1 MSGDLIK
8 VLIVDDHAMVVELLE
23 RVVAGE
29 PDMEVV
35 AIARTAEEARRAM
48 SMEPDV
54 VVMDYQLPDTDG
66 ATTTKALREVRPET
80 KVVMLTGLSDDHV
93 LVESIEAGCSGYVTK
108 TNAVEEL
115 VHAVRAAHAGEAVIS
130 PAMLARLLPKLR
142 PQPAR
147 TGTDLT
153 KREREVL
160 SLLAEGLSNAAIAER
175 LYVSLNTV
183 RNHVQNILTK
193 LQVHSKLEAVSTAV
207 RRGLISYPGA
217 S

>member
-1 MSGDLIK
+1 MSEDPIK
-8 VLIVDDHAMVVELLE
+8 VLIVDDHAMVVEMLE
-23 RVVAGE
+23 RVVASE

-35 AIARTAEEARRAM
+35 GVARSGNEALRAM
-48 SMEPDV
+48 STHPDV
-54 VVMDYQLPDTDG
+54 VVLDYQLPDTDG
-66 ATTTKALREVRPET
+66 ASTAKALREIRPET
-80 KVVMLTGLSDDHV
+80 KVVMLTGSTDDHV

-130 PAMLARLLPKLR
+130 PAMLARLLPRLR
-142 PQPAR
+142 PEASRSPA
-147 TGTDLT
+147 DLT

-160 SLLAEGLSNAAIAER
+160 ELLAEGLSNAAIAER

-207 RRGLISYPGA
+207 RRGLISYPG